1 MHNRHSKYEF
11 FALLA
16 FLVLA
21 GLVLTNGFAAK
32 ISAQGNDVDVFAK
45 ITPIGTVL
53 QTILDEYVKS
63 PEVDRVVEGALVGM
77 MNSLDRHS
85 SYIPP
90 EAFQRMKEDTKGEFV
105 GIGVKIQYDEQKRI
119 VVFAPLPG
127 SPAAVAGV
135 LTGDIIKSIDAVTAE
150 GMTLEDAA
158 KRIRGPRGTVVTL
171 TVERKDNDGNP
182 ITMDL
187 TMKRDKVEL
196 ESITE
201 ARVLEGG
208 VGYIRISDFKD
219 NTARDLTHTIEKLLG
234 EGMKSLVL
242 DLRWNSGGLLS
253 ASREVCDLFLP
264 RNSLVTYTQGRQSVS
279 KAEDMKLFTEKE
291 PILPEGFPLVVL
303 TNGET
308 ASSSEIVTGALQFWK
323 RTLVVGQKTYGKGS
337 VQTIIPLSAPSGA
350 ALRLTTALYYTPADV
365 TIDGNGIRPDLE
377 VEMTTKEDHALR
389 QQMFNTYKED
399 PGKTN
404 VQNHGT
410 VSGDAATPETV
421 EDTPLKRAV
430 EILGE
435 GLPFDALIAKY
446 HKDIS
451 ETQVQAAPDQI
462 LKSRSEAEA
471 EEFERLQQE
480 LRDLQQN
487 PSEGDPAPVETPQAP
502 EEPVAPDPAAPQ
514 E

>member
-16 FLVLA
+16 FLLLA
-21 GLVLTNGFAAK
+21 ALVLTNGFVAK

-45 ITPIGTVL
+45 ITPIGSVL

-63 PEVDRVVEGALVGM
+63 PEVDSVVEGALVGM

-105 GIGVKIQYDEQKRI
+105 GIGVKIQYDDQKRI

-135 LTGDIIKSIDAVTAE
+135 LAGDIIRAIDAVVADE
-150 GMTLEDAA
+150 MTLEDAA

-171 TVERKDNDGNP
+171 TVERNDNEGKP

-201 ARVLEGG
+201 ARVLDGS

-219 NTARDLTHTIEKLLG
+219 NTARDLTHTIDKLVG

-264 RNSLVTYTQGRQSVS
+264 RNTLVTYTQGRQAAS
-279 KAEDMKLFTEKE
+279 KAEDMKLFTEKD
-291 PILPEGFPLVVL
+291 PVVPEGFPVAII

-308 ASSSEIVTGALQFWK
+308 ASSSEIVTGAMQFWK
-323 RTLVVGQKTYGKGS
+323 RAIVVGQKTYGKGS
-337 VQTIIPLSAPSGA
+337 VQTIIPLSAPTGA

-365 TIDGNGIRPDLE
+365 TIDGNGIRPDVE
-377 VEMTTKEDHALR
+377 VEMTTKEDYALR
-389 QQMFNTYKED
+389 QQMFTSYKDD
-399 PGKTN
+399 PGRAN
-404 VQNHGT
+404 EQNHGT
-410 VSGDAATPETV
+410 ISGDTVTSETIQ
-421 EDTPLKRAV
+421 DTQLQRAV
-430 EILGE
+430 EILLE
-435 GLPFDALIAKY
+435 STPFDALMAKY
-446 HKDIS
+446 HKDIH

-462 LKSRSEAEA
+462 LKSRSAAEA

-480 LRDLQQN
+480 LRELQQG
-487 PSEGDPAPVETPQAP
+487 PDEGEPPTDEAPQAP
-502 EEPVAPDPAAPQ
+502 EEPVAPIPTAPQ